1 MQQHLVSKSLP
12 PKLQGDSLGSL
23 TLVVKEFNIFNANTG
38 SGTGKSTSTTTDD
51 SNIVINTCDNP
62 NTSASASA
70 STGVCATTSAIQKN
84 LMCQCRISF
93 WGQEEQ
99 YFDINSNRFSKH
111 GDDNDND
118 NDIDHFVSIQYPLI
132 GSMEGIQ
139 RYFYD
144 MNILPLPIFQTT
156 NASTNMSTST
166 SSNAET
172 NDNVT
177 AGRVTLVGQ
186 GNVKLPDVWR
196 QLQNSMSRSTTHRS
210 TNTRNSRGGSKVPA
224 KAPHLQSNTC
234 TSSTCV
240 RIPLISIPNTRKE
253 LKHPFGFQ
261 CQQIGDMLIDFVL
274 SIDHFEMTA
283 WIGNESGGAGGD
295 SHRDEAS
302 LSVACKRIDIDTATP
317 VVTSANDH
325 VEHVHEDQIIA
336 IVNNVERSPSARSSS
351 SSNSYGSDSNRDRDR
366 DRPKEAVRQ
375 KSTMEEINSSTR
387 DMTRHAEC
395 QSLTKHI
402 PREVMTTVTAK
413 SSGCANSCIRTGIGT
428 STGTGTRTRTRTH
441 NFKQSMPASIRNALR
456 NEFQEDD
463 DDDFTL
469 DTIDDSILMEAM
481 FDGYQFSSFSQ
492 RQTMMRPQQHQRQR
506 TKTHQRLNSAALFR
520 ARSPRSRSRSRS
532 ERIPLS
538 PDLCPS
544 KPIDILVQDL
554 ERNSSVSQD
563 IISTR
568 TRNTNSN
575 SMDLIEDTII
585 SQVSA
590 KNFGESNSSVSY
602 HVNAC
607 ASTRVNN
614 QPEMSS
620 GIVERQ
626 QANICTDKSSEP
638 LWMYLSLGRL
648 RNICTHN
655 ENKDVPRKFSHILVK
670 ASYECARNQS
680 LSTQNTRA
688 TVYTEHIIKVDQS
701 NGNKDW
707 VWTTMLNIDNAKKN
721 GNFTVNAEI
730 WSHRSFNEM
739 QKQKVSAKRQGTMLG
754 FVIIPIQTPVQIVP
768 SLGIPDFVQHYAVE
782 VQDTNMSN
790 EVDLS
795 LSVGLQRQVRSFAS
809 FMQSATV
816 IQQWW
821 KHTRLLYVKSGRGTS
836 DNISSEVFAST
847 ASNHFEEALLIQ
859 GFWRR
864 NKRNITKKC
873 IDPNHLQNKESYP
886 SSSIHYS
893 HSEGTLFNTEQDP
906 SLQTNPIIASKE
918 DSIEEDKCELSDLLH
933 RKNGRS
939 IISNESSEACE
950 ETENIKKDRYDLSL
964 LSTQEIVLSFGE
976 CSGIREMISL
986 WADNA
991 TLDSLKIPFAFDEDN
1006 WASSG
1011 VIVTF
1016 CLPGRRSA
1024 ASSATGYVE
1033 EIVNFSSTISRME
1046 TRRHSVRLSDEFSVL
1061 LDQTSETH
1069 SYFQT
1074 ERLVCKLWFIPTVTD
1089 AMMKQYPVSS
1099 AKKVTVPVEAH
1110 FICFTSC
1117 PLTKVLSEKCDPI
1130 SYVCPWTYAHSQSF
1144 EHVIGNVRI
1153 DIGMKGSTFHGSLD
1167 PINLCPKPECLDR
1180 DPSYYPDIFDWNLPD
1195 KIEASISNQKETR
1208 DMIAASTS
1216 IPSFKN
1222 AETYISG
1229 HSKESF
1235 IETEALPYAQL
1246 ARGEDQ
1252 HKSIPNHTS
1261 RSTKKCGD
1269 VTDLQD
1275 GNNDN
1280 RSDTRNFE
1288 TKRVPPEHHTC
1299 TPDCKIGITGPA
1311 TLQTSVAPPKAIED
1325 IYTHP
1330 IKMDDDRS
1338 DDIFCGGTRDE
1349 AKDSLSEYSSY
1360 EKRTKQK
1367 HNFAGESKHS
1377 DSVSTRR
1384 IKEIKKPS
1392 GVKHPCTD
1400 TRPCPDRCD
1409 NKTFDDFSDDSDSVF
1424 KSKKI
1429 TSTVG
1434 PKYCNRTSFS
1444 STSSSDTGFVPRNLM
1459 QIRRRELV
1467 ANSLCENSD
1476 SSSSNSSPAIGFHD
1490 LRRRDSRQTKFW
1502 QRGRSDS
1509 SVDSDSGSNISWPI
1523 NYKTR
1528 PTKCTNT
1535 SESDSDSDS
1544 DW

>member
-38 SGTGKSTSTTTDD
+38 SGTGSGTGKSTSTDD

-62 NTSASASA
+62 NTSASA

-118 NDIDHFVSIQYPLI
+118 NFVSIQYPLI

-166 SSNAET
+166 STSSNAET

-177 AGRVTLVGQ
+177 AGRVSLVGQ
-186 GNVKLPDVWR
+186 GNVTLPDVWR

-210 TNTRNSRGGSKVPA
+210 TNTSNSMGGSAPA
-224 KAPHLQSNTC
+224 KAPHVHSTTC

-274 SIDHFEMTA
+274 SIDHFEMTT
-283 WIGNESGGAGGD
+283 WIGNDSGGAGGD

-302 LSVACKRIDIDTATP
+302 LSVACKRIDIDTDTP

-325 VEHVHEDQIIA
+325 VEHVHEDQNIA
-336 IVNNVERSPSARSSS
+336 IVNNVERTASARSSS
-351 SSNSYGSDSNRDRDR
+351 SSNSYHSDSNRDRDR
-366 DRPKEAVRQ
+366 DRSKEAVRQ

-395 QSLTKHI
+395 QSLTKPI
-402 PREVMTTVTAK
+402 PSEVMTTVTTK
-413 SSGCANSCIRTGIGT
+413 SSSGCANSCIHTVI
-428 STGTGTRTRTRTH
+428 GTGTRTRTRTH

-481 FDGYQFSSFSQ
+481 FDGSQFSSFPQ
-492 RQTMMRPQQHQRQR
+492 RQTMMRPQQHQRQI

-538 PDLCPS
+538 LDLCPS
-544 KPIDILVQDL
+544 QPIDVLDQDL
-554 ERNSSVSQD
+554 ERNSSMSQD

-590 KNFGESNSSVSY
+590 KNFAESESSVSY
-602 HVNAC
+602 HVNAR

-626 QANICTDKSSEP
+626 QANICTGKSSEP

-655 ENKDVPRKFSHILVK
+655 ENKDVPRKFSHIRVK
-670 ASYECARNQS
+670 ASYECAGNQS

-688 TVYTEHIIKVDQS
+688 AVYTENIIKVDQS

-707 VWTTMLNIDNAKKN
+707 VWTTMLNIDNAKKK

-730 WSHRSFNEM
+730 WSHHSFNEM

-754 FVIIPIQTPVQIVP
+754 FVTIPIQTPVQIVP

-782 VQDTNMSN
+782 VKDANMNN

-795 LSVGLQRQVRSFAS
+795 LSIGLQRQVRSFAS
-809 FMQSATV
+809 FIQSATV

-821 KHTRLLYVKSGRGTS
+821 KHTRLLYVKSGRGTY
-836 DNISSEVFAST
+836 DNINSEVFAST
-847 ASNHFEEALLIQ
+847 ASNHLEEALLIQ

-873 IDPNHLQNKESYP
+873 IDSNHLQNKENYP

-893 HSEGTLFNTEQDP
+893 HSEGTLCNTDQDP

-933 RKNGRS
+933 CKNGRS
-939 IISNESSEACE
+939 VISNESSEACE

-976 CSGIREMISL
+976 CSGIREMITL

-1033 EIVNFSSTISRME
+1033 KIVNFSSTISRME

-1061 LDQTSETH
+1061 LDQTPETH

-1099 AKKVTVPVEAH
+1099 ANKVTVPVEAH

-1153 DIGMKGSTFHGSLD
+1153 DIGMKGSTFNGSLD

-1195 KIEASISNQKETR
+1195 KIEALISNQKETR
-1208 DMIAASTS
+1208 DIMIAASTS
-1216 IPSFKN
+1216 IPSFKKS
-1222 AETYISG
+1222 ETYISG
-1229 HSKESF
+1229 HSKESS
-1235 IETEALPYAQL
+1235 IETEASPYVQL

-1261 RSTKKCGD
+1261 KSTKKCG
-1269 VTDLQD
+1269 
-1275 GNNDN
+1275 NNDIQ
-1280 RSDTRNFE
+1280 SDTRNFE

-1325 IYTHP
+1325 IYTPP

-1338 DDIFCGGTRDE
+1338 DDIFCDGTRDE
-1349 AKDSLSEYSSY
+1349 AKDCLSEYSSY

-1367 HNFAGESKHS
+1367 YNFAGESKHS

-1400 TRPCPDRCD
+1400 TRPFPDRCD

-1434 PKYCNRTSFS
+1434 PKYRNRTSFS
-1444 STSSSDTGFVPRNLM
+1444 STSSSDTGFVPSNLM

-1467 ANSLCENSD
+1467 ANSLCDDSD
-1476 SSSSNSSPAIGFHD
+1476 SSSSNSSPVIGFRD
-1490 LRRRDSRQTKFW
+1490 LRRRDSRRTKFR

-1523 NYKTR
+1523 NNKTR
-1528 PTKCTNT
+1528 PTKCTNA
-1535 SESDSDSDS
+1535 SESDSDSD
-1544 DW
+1544 W

>member
-38 SGTGKSTSTTTDD
+38 SGTGSGTGKSTSTDD

-62 NTSASASA
+62 NTSASA

-118 NDIDHFVSIQYPLI
+118 NFVSIQYPLI

-166 SSNAET
+166 STSSNAET

-177 AGRVTLVGQ
+177 AGRVSLVGQ
-186 GNVKLPDVWR
+186 GNVTLPDVWR

-210 TNTRNSRGGSKVPA
+210 TNTSNSRGGSAPA
-224 KAPHLQSNTC
+224 KAPHVHSTTC

-274 SIDHFEMTA
+274 SIDHFEMTT
-283 WIGNESGGAGGD
+283 WIGNDSGGAGGD

-325 VEHVHEDQIIA
+325 VEHIHEDQNIA
-336 IVNNVERSPSARSSS
+336 IVNNVERTASARSSS
-351 SSNSYGSDSNRDRDR
+351 SSNSYHSDSNRDRDR
-366 DRPKEAVRQ
+366 PKEAIRQ

-387 DMTRHAEC
+387 DMDMTRHAEC
-395 QSLTKHI
+395 QSLTKPI
-402 PREVMTTVTAK
+402 PSEVMTTVTTK
-413 SSGCANSCIRTGIGT
+413 SSSGCANSCIHTVI
-428 STGTGTRTRTRTH
+428 GTGTRTRTRTH

-463 DDDFTL
+463 DDDLTL

-481 FDGYQFSSFSQ
+481 FDGSQFSSFPQ

-506 TKTHQRLNSAALFR
+506 TKTHQRLNSTALFR
-520 ARSPRSRSRSRS
+520 ARSPRSRS
-532 ERIPLS
+532 ELIPFSL
-538 PDLCPS
+538 DLCPS
-544 KPIDILVQDL
+544 QPIDILVQDL
-554 ERNSSVSQD
+554 ERNSSMSQD

-590 KNFGESNSSVSY
+590 KNFAESESSVSY
-602 HVNAC
+602 HVK
-607 ASTRVNN
+607 
-614 QPEMSS
+614 PEMSS

-626 QANICTDKSSEP
+626 QANICTEKSSEP

-655 ENKDVPRKFSHILVK
+655 ENKDVPRKFSHIRVK
-670 ASYECARNQS
+670 ASYECAGNQS

-688 TVYTEHIIKVDQS
+688 AVYTENIIKVDQS

-707 VWTTMLNIDNAKKN
+707 VWTTMLNIDNAKKK

-730 WSHRSFNEM
+730 WSHHSFNEM

-754 FVIIPIQTPVQIVP
+754 FVTIPIQTPVQIVP

-782 VQDTNMSN
+782 VKDANMNN

-795 LSVGLQRQVRSFAS
+795 LSIGLQRQVRSFAS
-809 FMQSATV
+809 FIQSATV

-821 KHTRLLYVKSGRGTS
+821 KHTRLLYVKSGRGTY
-836 DNISSEVFAST
+836 DNINSEVFAST
-847 ASNHFEEALLIQ
+847 ASNHLEEALLIQ

-873 IDPNHLQNKESYP
+873 IDSNHLQNKENYP

-893 HSEGTLFNTEQDP
+893 HSEGTLCNTDQDP

-933 RKNGRS
+933 CKNGRS
-939 IISNESSEACE
+939 VISNESSEACE

-976 CSGIREMISL
+976 CSGIREMITL

-1033 EIVNFSSTISRME
+1033 KIVNFSSTISRME

-1061 LDQTSETH
+1061 LDQTPETH

-1099 AKKVTVPVEAH
+1099 ANKVTVPVEAH

-1153 DIGMKGSTFHGSLD
+1153 DIGMKGSTFNGSLD

-1195 KIEASISNQKETR
+1195 KIEALISNQKETR
-1208 DMIAASTS
+1208 DIMIAASTS
-1216 IPSFKN
+1216 IPSFKKS
-1222 AETYISG
+1222 ETYISG
-1229 HSKESF
+1229 HSKESST
-1235 IETEALPYAQL
+1235 ETEASPYVQL

-1261 RSTKKCGD
+1261 RSTKKCG
-1269 VTDLQD
+1269 
-1275 GNNDN
+1275 NNDIQ
-1280 RSDTRNFE
+1280 SDTRNFE

-1325 IYTHP
+1325 IYTPP

-1338 DDIFCGGTRDE
+1338 DDIFCAGTRDE
-1349 AKDSLSEYSSY
+1349 AKESLSEYSSC

-1367 HNFAGESKHS
+1367 YNFAGESKHS

-1400 TRPCPDRCD
+1400 TRPFPDRCD

-1434 PKYCNRTSFS
+1434 PKYRNRTSFS
-1444 STSSSDTGFVPRNLM
+1444 STSSSDTGFVPSNLM

-1467 ANSLCENSD
+1467 ANSLCDDSD
-1476 SSSSNSSPAIGFHD
+1476 SSSSNSSPVIGFRD
-1490 LRRRDSRQTKFW
+1490 LRRRDSRRTKFR

-1523 NYKTR
+1523 NNKTR
-1528 PTKCTNT
+1528 PTKCTNA
-1535 SESDSDSDS
+1535 SESDSDSD
-1544 DW
+1544 W